1 MSDIRLYV
9 HILLDRSGSM
19 EACRDSTIKAFNDY
33 IAKLKEAWKTPTR
46 LSLTLFDSE
55 SIDLVHDAL
64 AVGSV
69 PELSRATFVPR
80 GSTPLLDAIGH
91 TVDRVDKM
99 ALAANERVTFV
110 ILTDGQENAS
120 REHTRE
126 SIAKLLAG
134 RQEDKDWLV
143 LYLGA
148 NQDAFREAAA
158 FGIGAAHSMDY
169 AVGHEGAAFHA
180 ISRSTSDYA
189 SAPSA
194 KRGRV
199 AASFS
204 DHERAASKPGKPDR
218 DPKA

>member
-1 MSDIRLYV
+1 MSDKRLYV
-9 HILLDRSGSM
+9 HVLLDRSGSM
-19 EACRDSTIKAFNDY
+19 EACRDSTIKAFNEY
-33 IAKLKEAWKTPTR
+33 VAKLKEAWKTQTR
-46 LSLTLFDSE
+46 VSLTLFDSE

-64 AVGSV
+64 AVGAV
-69 PELSRATFVPR
+69 PDLSRSTFVPR

-91 TVDRVDKM
+91 TVARIDKTK
-99 ALAANERVTFV
+99 LAQDERVTFV

-158 FGIGAAHSMDY
+158 VGIGAAHSMAY
-169 AVGHEGAAFHA
+169 SAGRESAAFHA
-180 ISRSTSDYA
+180 ISRSTADYA
-189 SAPSA
+189 AAPSA

-204 DHERAASKPGKPDR
+204 DHERAEAKPDTKAS